1 MDFLKETN
9 GFWIKKVKKKKL
21 TRISLGGKK
30 KLRIIIS
37 VENLER
43 SRTFNLPIFGPR
55 TYVMQSFHGFIRR
68 SA

>member
-1 MDFLKETN
+1 MVS
-9 GFWIKKVKKKKL
+9 GFKKVEKNNQNF
-21 TRISLGGKK
+21 TGGEK

-55 TYVMQSFHGFIRR
+55 TYVMQSFHGFIRQ